1 MICSGIDIR
10 DLAWDSESKRIA
22 MGGDG
27 HGRQSL
33 SPSLTHRMIRAFMW
47 DTGSDLGE
55 FTGHSRGVNRFP
67 LPRLS
72 TRSVDSAPAAPSAW

>member
-27 HGRQSL
+27 HGRQL
-33 SPSLTHRMIRAFMW
+33 PPFMYK
-47 DTGSDLGE
+47 
-55 FTGHSRGVNRFP
+55 
-67 LPRLS
+67 
-72 TRSVDSAPAAPSAW
+72 A

>member
-27 HGRQSL
+27 HGRQSSIFL
-33 SPSLTHRMIRAFMW
+33 CDP
-47 DTGSDLGE
+47 
-55 FTGHSRGVNRFP
+55 
-67 LPRLS
+67 
-72 TRSVDSAPAAPSAW
+72 